1 MEIRIEPTRIVLRTE
16 RFRALGQNTDGT
28 PDIGEVARSFRYA
41 LLCGPQPAATLDGV
55 GYREADRRSVHR
67 QAAHAVPV
75 ATVLA
80 LEYPDEQAA
89 TARASFKFMRTT
101 SRRSRSARWMPQL
114 KDQSRE
120 WEYVQE
126 QLRQGQKLVRVY
138 YGVTSFSPF
147 GKGDAHERNLKAIY
161 KSGVGAAG
169 RALHADP
176 GLLAVMPMTMANG
189 LARDFE
195 RLKRMRTMLTTTV
208 ANIAPM
214 QGEYAGSPVPH
225 LLLLGRRGQPFFW
238 SPFENAA
245 GNHNVA
251 VFGKS
256 GSGKSVALQEM
267 TARWSAPAPRSSSST
282 MAAASSTRAS
292 CRAASSSSSRCRRA
306 SASTRSR

>member
-1 MEIRIEPTRIVLRTE
+1 
-16 RFRALGQNTDGT
+16 
-28 PDIGEVARSFRYA
+28 
-41 LLCGPQPAATLDGV
+41 
-55 GYREADRRSVHR
+55 
-67 QAAHAVPV
+67 
-75 ATVLA
+75 
-80 LEYPDEQAA
+80 
-89 TARASFKFMRTT
+89 
-101 SRRSRSARWMPQL
+101 MPQL

-138 YGVTSFSPF
+138 YGVTTFSPF

-161 KSGVGAAG
+161 KSAGWEPAG

-176 GLLAVMPMTMANG
+176 GPARGHADDHGQRPGARLRAV
-189 LARDFE
+189 
-195 RLKRMRTMLTTTV
+195 KRMRTMLTTTV

-267 TARWSAPAPRSSSST
+267 TARWSAPAPRSS
-282 MAAASSTRAS
+282 
-292 CRAASSSSSRCRRA
+292 
-306 SASTRSR
+306 